1 MIIPPAMINANGF
14 PSWVLA
20 CVVIDSDVV
29 TRVTTIA
36 VAKDRRR
43 DGICATN
50 PSPIVRST

>member
-1 MIIPPAMINANGF
+1 MIIPPAIINANGF